1 MRFKLSGKF
10 VLVLFACLL
19 ITIIPFLFGI
29 LNTPDEQAVPA
40 VEETIPVTATEQ
52 YTPPD
57 PIIIEVGTAEATEIV
72 DTKGTSIAATK
83 VIEATWTREA
93 VLSATQTM
101 DATLAAN
108 D

>member
-1 MRFKLSGKF
+1 MRFKMSGKV
-10 VLVLFACLL
+10 VLLLFICLF
-19 ITIIPFLFGI
+19 ITIVPFLFSV
-29 LNTPDEQAVPA
+29 LNTPDEHDIPA
-40 VEETIPVTATEQ
+40 VQETIPVTATVH

-57 PIIIEVGTAEATEIV
+57 PIIIEVGTVEATEIV
-72 DTKGTSIAATK
+72 DAEGTSIASTK

-101 DATLAAN
+101 DATLAAH